1 MPVPPDFL
9 PAPLIGLV
17 LGLVLGSFA
26 NVVIYRLPRM
36 LERAWAEPQE
46 AAPAARWNLAWPPS
60 HCPHCSTPLR
70 WHHNLPLLGFALLRG
85 RCAHCHQSIGW
96 RYPLVELAGGLLG
109 AWCGWRYG
117 LTPSALAWMGF
128 GLTLLCL
135 AYIDWDTT
143 LLPDALTQPL
153 TWCGLI
159 AAALGWTDQRL
170 TLALWGAVGGYLL
183 LWSVATVFRLLT
195 GKDGMGQG
203 DFKLLAALGA
213 WLGPWAG
220 LSLILIASLSGLL
233 VGLLLR
239 QRGQLREG
247 LYLPFGPFL
256 VIAGLWVMIAGP
268 LPGL

>member
-1 MPVPPDFL
+1 MPLTEPSVHL
-9 PAPLIGLV
+9 VLGLL

-36 LERAWAEPQE
+36 LEQAWAQPQDRY
-46 AAPAARWNLAWPPS
+46 AGPTLNLAVPGS
-60 HCPHCSTPLR
+60 HCPDCGTALH
-70 WHHNLPLLGFALLRG
+70 WQHNIPLLGFALLRG
-85 RCAHCHQSIGW
+85 RCAHCRQAISW
-96 RYPLVELAGGLLG
+96 RYPLIEALSALLAGWCLWRHGLS
-109 AWCGWRYG
+109 A
-117 LTPSALAWMGF
+117 PALAWTGF
-128 GLTLLCL
+128 SLTLLTL
-135 AYIDWDTT
+135 AAIDWDTT

-153 TWCGLI
+153 TWSGLI
-159 AAALGWTDQRL
+159 VAALGWSGQSL
-170 TLALWGAVGGYLL
+170 TLALWGAVGGYLV
-183 LWSVATVFRLLT
+183 LWTVASVFQLLT
-195 GKDGMGQG
+195 GKVGMGQG

-239 QRGQLREG
+239 QRGGLREG

-256 VIAGLWVMIAGP
+256 VLAGLWVMMAGP